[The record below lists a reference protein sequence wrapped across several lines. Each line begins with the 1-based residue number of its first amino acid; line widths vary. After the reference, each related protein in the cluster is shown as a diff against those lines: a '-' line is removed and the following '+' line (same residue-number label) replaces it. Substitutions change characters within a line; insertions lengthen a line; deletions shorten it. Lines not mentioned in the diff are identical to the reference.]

1 MQKKC
6 NCKYYFLSKI
16 FLLFFSF
23 FSKKKLTLLTFCI
36 SFMKLPK
43 IFRNF
48 YFIVSLFFVLWL
60 CFLDSNDLITQSIR
74 RERLQKLKSDKLY
87 YEQKI
92 KEISRDYQGLFNSE
106 EALEKFAREKYYLA
120 KPKED
125 VFVIV
130 QDTSKNQK

>member
-1 MQKKC
+1 M
-6 NCKYYFLSKI
+6 KI
-16 FLLFFSF
+16 P
-23 FSKKKLTLLTFCI
+23 T
-36 SFMKLPK
+36 

-48 YFIVSLFFVLWL
+48 YFIASVVFILWML
-60 CFLDSNDLITQSIR
+60 FLDTNDFITQSMR
-74 RERLQKLKSDKLY
+74 RERLLKLKRDKVY

-92 KEISRDYQGLFNSE
+92 KEISRQYQGLFNSE

-130 QDTSKNQK
+130 PDSAKAPKP